1 MVFMPNQPLPG
12 KRKRGR
18 PRSTGSASQDVA
30 GPGQAIIRLQLDLPA
45 KQALDKLCERRG
57 MTQIAALS
65 RTVRWLVS
73 QDEIL
78 QAWVL
83 NLMSEDHLGE
93 MSKIVLQRTG
103 ERETANR

>member
-1 MVFMPNQPLPG
+1 MPNPIAP
-12 KRKRGR
+12 RRRRGR
-18 PRSTGSASQDVA
+18 PKSTGVASQDVA

-65 RTVRWLVS
+65 RTVRWLVT

-83 NLMSEDHLGE
+83 NLMNEEHLGD
-93 MSKIVLQRTG
+93 MSKIVLQRTS
-103 ERETANR
+103 EREGK

>member
-1 MVFMPNQPLPG
+1 MKMANTQVPRRRP
-12 KRKRGR
+12 RGR
-18 PRSTGSASQDVA
+18 PRLSGTASEGA
-30 GPGQAIIRLQLDLPA
+30 ANPNQAIIRLQLDLPA

-65 RTVRWLVS
+65 RTVRWLVT

-83 NLMSEDHLGE
+83 NLMSEEHLGE
-93 MSKIVLQRTG
+93 MSQIMLNRTATA
-103 ERETANR
+103 ERK

>member
-1 MVFMPNQPLPG
+1 MPNQIAPR
-12 KRKRGR
+12 KRPRGR
-18 PRSTGSASQDVA
+18 PRLSGSAPQDAA

-65 RTVRWLVS
+65 RTVRWLVT

-83 NLMSEDHLGE
+83 NLMSEEHLGD
-93 MSKIVLQRTG
+93 MSRIVLQRTG
-103 ERETANR
+103 EREGK

>member
-1 MVFMPNQPLPG
+1 MPNPIAP
-12 KRKRGR
+12 RRRRGR
-18 PRSTGSASQDVA
+18 PKSTGAASQDVA

-65 RTVRWLVS
+65 RTVRWLVT

-83 NLMSEDHLGE
+83 NLMSEEHLGD
-93 MSKIVLQRTG
+93 MSKIVLQRTS
-103 ERETANR
+103 EREGK